1 MQIRTRA
8 YLLFFFACTKVLVSR
23 IRETKTFDKKCG
35 FVVSYKKHSGRGKG
49 ISLPYTGD

>member
-8 YLLFFFACTKVLVSR
+8 YLLFFFAC
-23 IRETKTFDKKCG
+23 TFDKKCG